1 MKRKVLESDGQQVHQ
16 YQHNK
21 QRLSP
26 SLAEHKKGTT
36 TYNIEYQGPGF
47 RQAHKLD
54 GVKTYIKYIF
64 IEM

>member
-1 MKRKVLESDGQQVHQ
+1 MVNKSTNINKTNNASHLHSLNTKR
-16 YQHNK
+16 
-21 QRLSP
+21 
-26 SLAEHKKGTT
+26 GTT